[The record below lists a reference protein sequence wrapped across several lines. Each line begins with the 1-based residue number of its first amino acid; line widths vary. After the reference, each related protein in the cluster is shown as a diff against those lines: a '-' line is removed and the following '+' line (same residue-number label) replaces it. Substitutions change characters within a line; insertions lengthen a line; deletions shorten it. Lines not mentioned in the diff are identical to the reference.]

1 MSVRLREEDDVL
13 SNTYCDGP
21 AGASV
26 PQPNQPPRDRTS
38 LLVRVV
44 SFGIYHHQDSNG
56 KQSDWGEQN
65 GDDRRVDG
73 QDGCKKAES
82 NYNASTS
89 QSHRL
94 KVSGISSKKRIH

>member
-44 SFGIYHHQDSNG
+44 SFGIYHHRDSNVI
-56 KQSDWGEQN
+56 GESRT
-65 GDDRRVDG
+65 GMIGASMAKMDA
-73 QDGCKKAES
+73 KKPS
-82 NYNASTS
+82 
-89 QSHRL
+89 
-94 KVSGISSKKRIH
+94 RITTQAHHKATV